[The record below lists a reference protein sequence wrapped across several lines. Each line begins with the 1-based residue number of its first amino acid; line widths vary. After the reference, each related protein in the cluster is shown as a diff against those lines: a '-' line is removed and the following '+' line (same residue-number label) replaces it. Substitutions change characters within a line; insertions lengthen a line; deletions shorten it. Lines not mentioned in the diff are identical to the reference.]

1 MNAGYFKLF
10 ENIALGTAN
19 VAERSMELNKKTNDL
34 TAYKNAKQMRDNFQ
48 ELMYKAKEKKNFN
61 QNDFRNLY
69 IGTTIMIEGLEAQLR
84 KEQKVLDDYKNI
96 VMEALKQV
104 IDAPEDKYEELA
116 QTLFEIENPNI

>member
-34 TAYKNAKQMRDNFQ
+34 TAYKNAMQMRDNFQ
-48 ELMYKAKEKKNFN
+48 ELMYKAKEKKDFD

-96 VMEALKQV
+96 VMGALKQV

>member
-48 ELMYKAKEKKNFN
+48 ELMYKAKEKKDFD

>member
-48 ELMYKAKEKKNFN
+48 ELMFKAKEQKDFD

-96 VMEALKQV
+96 VMGALKQV